1 MSKLPQVS
9 KGRKPEDFLLE
20 CSSSS
25 KTTQPLSSQKS
36 KNPSVSSN
44 PFTGSRNPSSLSK
57 TPATNYKNALKPDTV
72 PGSGK
77 LPEINNRKIHYVSKN
92 TVIHVAEFEDEWAK
106 YPSLDECLSRIFPP
120 FLKDDDPFN
129 FLDHKYQVLNMFYF
143 IPQNIFQSRM
153 WHGTMFCTF
162 RPSSHSWFILF
173 DQNCPD
179 VFPKW
184 FQSWWLYF
192 GATEDILSSRVSEGF
207 NLFKNKGINFTPHEN
222 LLFQYFRTFKVAWIF
237 CWDFEIYPT
246 STDSFSFQR
255 IVRRCKIKWWEKF
268 NDSNACSKA
277 VQSWIDQQIKV
288 KTETSSSQNDFLTE
302 KSKIMAQMAQC
313 SDPEVFAV
321 LAQKAASMAKAES
334 SRGSVPASEVGSDP
348 DPNFEDDNEDDCL
361 GVDVDFFEI

>member
-44 PFTGSRNPSSLSK
+44 PFTVLGTLPSLSK
-57 TPATNYKNALKPDTV
+57 TPATNYKNALKPDTI

-162 RPSSHSWFILF
+162 VLQVIPGSSFSIKIAQMSFQNGFNLGGSILEQLKIF
-173 DQNCPD
+173 SQV
-179 VFPKW
+179 VF
-184 FQSWWLYF
+184 Q
-192 GATEDILSSRVSEGF
+192 EGF
-207 NLFKNKGINFTPHEN
+207 NLFKNKGIKFTPNEN
-222 LLFQYFRTFKVAWIF
+222 LLFQYFKTFKVAWIF

-246 STDSFSFQR
+246 TSDSFSFQR

-277 VQSWIDQQIKV
+277 VQSWIDQQIQV
-288 KTETSSSQNDFLTE
+288 KTEISSSQNDFLTE

-334 SRGSVPASEVGSDP
+334 SKGSLPASEVGSDS
-348 DPNFEDDNEDDCL
+348 DPNFDDNEDDCL